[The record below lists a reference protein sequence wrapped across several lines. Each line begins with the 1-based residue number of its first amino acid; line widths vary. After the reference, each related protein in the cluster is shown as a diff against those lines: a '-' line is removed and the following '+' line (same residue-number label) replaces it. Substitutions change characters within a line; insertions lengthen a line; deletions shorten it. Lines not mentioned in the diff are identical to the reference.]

1 MPADQ
6 NINTVFW
13 HKNRLKD
20 VVYISKPDLYELL
33 QMLQVEPVL

>member
-6 NINTVFW
+6 DINTVLC
-13 HKNRLKD
+13 HKNKLKN

-33 QMLQVEPVL
+33 QMLQVKPVL